1 MSWISIVN
9 VSRLLYNSGHV
20 KERNKMEQVTLDSYN
35 PHALVTLKKIINEGG
50 DAQFT
55 LYKATELEEIL
66 DNPTLDVVE
75 TKSNGEHVVH
85 QMKRTDV
92 MELFRQRGYNLAR
105 LEAQEKQ
112 IGLVLNKMTA
122 DEWYSSNTSKEDVLS
137 DLCDI
142 LGFEPKQTIRI
153 SATVEVEVDYDCPLN
168 EIEDFDAG
176 DFLQDVLTID
186 TYHGDAIV
194 YSYNVDSADWATH

>member
-1 MSWISIVN
+1 VLRITYEIPGFLDKCQSVG
-9 VSRLLYNSGHV
+9 VEYGPQQ
-20 KERNKMEQVTLDSYN
+20 ERKQMEQVTQESYA
-35 PHALVTLKKIINEGG
+35 PHQLVTLKQITGE
-50 DAQFT
+50 DVEFQ
-55 LYKATELEEIL
+55 LYKVTELETVLHDAKNRINQL
-66 DNPTLDVVE
+66 T
-75 TKSNGEHVVH
+75 G
-85 QMKRTDV
+85 
-92 MELFRQRGYNLAR
+92 R

-112 IGLVLNKMTA
+112 IGLILNKMTA
-122 DEWYSSNTSKEDVLS
+122 DEWYSSNTSKEEVLS

-194 YSYNVDSADWATH
+194 YSYNVDSADWTTR